1 MQFSSKVHND
11 MDMRRVHIL
20 KQKRSF
26 LRMANYLPEETR
38 EKRKQ
43 MQELQ
48 QKYTDRN
55 IETKLKGDK
64 LIFTKSG
71 NIYWD
76 KVGPLPTADEV
87 ISNEPV
93 KMSISIGNTIEDN
106 GNRFASYAS
115 TADSF
120 RQVRMSLINI
130 MRQQCVSSASHNI
143 YAYRFKSSDGTTHEG
158 SEDDGEV
165 GAGRALLRTLTE
177 NDIQNTVVVVAR

>member
-1 MQFSSKVHND
+1 MQK
-11 MDMRRVHIL
+11 
-20 KQKRSF
+20 
-26 LRMANYLPEETR
+26 
-38 EKRKQ
+38 
-43 MQELQ
+43 LQ

-71 NIYWD
+71 NIYRG

-93 KMSISIGNTIEDN
+93 KMSIRIVNTIDDN

-120 RQVRMSLINI
+120 RQVRMSLNNI
-130 MRQQCVSSASHNI
+130 MRQQCVSSASNNI
-143 YAYRFKSSDGTTHEG
+143 YAYRFKSSDGITHEG

-165 GAGRALLRTLTE
+165 GAGRAPLRTLTE
-177 NDIQNTVVVVAR
+177 NDIQNTVVVVARLFGSKIDARLPLLVL

>member
-1 MQFSSKVHND
+1 
-11 MDMRRVHIL
+11 
-20 KQKRSF
+20 
-26 LRMANYLPEETR
+26 
-38 EKRKQ
+38 

-71 NIYWD
+71 NIYWN

-93 KMSISIGNTIEDN
+93 KMRISIGNTIEDN

-130 MRQQCVSSASHNI
+130 MSINSAYPVPPTISMHTVSRVVMAPHMRGQRTTVKLVRGVHCCEHLRKTTIKLLLLLWQDSLEAKSAHADFRIS
-143 YAYRFKSSDGTTHEG
+143 RTREC
-158 SEDDGEV
+158 
-165 GAGRALLRTLTE
+165 LR
-177 NDIQNTVVVVAR
+177 